1 MKKIIFLLTIMLFQN
16 VLAVD
21 ELKDVGIAKYAVL
34 EVVADNIPIRE
45 KPDENAKRITHLFR
59 DTVLFADKENK
70 NYYRVELDGNKYF
83 WVNKKHV
90 EVQAIIP
97 EKRID
102 NVKKISF
109 KEEKNK
115 YKINLE
121 TDFKTSY
128 IFKEDNTNLDFTL
141 YDNYFDNIE
150 TKVVN
155 KKDVFKI
162 PEKFVRDLSLKYTSN
177 KPLFGYDIESYE
189 EGYIITVKK
198 APKVNRKRPLKN
210 IKITLDAGHG
220 GVEKGA
226 CAFGLEE
233 KTINLQI
240 VKKLKKEFKKQGAK
254 VYLTRKKDKKTDLYY
269 RIAYAKE
276 KDSDI
281 LLSIHQN
288 SLPNIK
294 DIDKKYGVGTYY
306 YHPQAK
312 SLAEN
317 IQNSLLKATKF
328 RDDKVNYASFAIT
341 RASLPVS
348 VLIECGY
355 IIRKEEADKISN
367 KKFQKIIAK
376 AIVEGS
382 EKYLKDNFMQ

>member
-1 MKKIIFLLTIMLFQN
+1 MLFQN
-16 VLAVD
+16 VLALD

-34 EVVADNIPIRE
+34 EVIEDNTPLRE
-45 KPDENAKRITHLFR
+45 KANENAKRITHLYK

-70 NYYRVELDGNKYF
+70 DYFRVEIENNKYF
-83 WVNKKHV
+83 WVNKKYV

-102 NVKKISF
+102 NIKKITF

-115 YKINLE
+115 YKLNIE
-121 TDFKTSY
+121 TDFKSPY
-128 IFKEDNTNLDFTL
+128 IINENGNNLNFTL
-141 YDNYFDNIE
+141 YDNYFDPIE
-150 TKVVN
+150 TKISN
-155 KKDVFKI
+155 KNGSFELPI
-162 PEKFVRDLSLKYTSN
+162 AFVDDLEIKYKN
-177 KPLFGYDIESYE
+177 DKPLFGYSVESYE
-189 EGYIITVKK
+189 KGYILNVKK
-198 APKVNRKRPLKN
+198 SPKINPKKPLKN
-210 IKITLDAGHG
+210 IKVTLDAGHG
-220 GVEKGA
+220 GYEKGA
-226 CAFGLEE
+226 CCFGLEE
-233 KTINLQI
+233 KNINLQI
-240 VKKLKKEFKKQGAK
+240 VKKLRKELKKQGAK
-254 VYLTRKKDKKTDLYY
+254 VYLTRKKDKKVDLYE
-269 RIAYAKE
+269 RISFANE

-288 SLPNIK
+288 SLPNPK

-312 SLAEN
+312 NLAQKIQEN
-317 IQNSLLKATKF
+317 LISATKF

-355 IIRKEEADKISN
+355 IIRKEEAEKISN

-376 AIVEGS
+376 AITKGCAQ
-382 EKYLKDNFMQ
+382 YLKDNF

>member
-1 MKKIIFLLTIMLFQN
+1 MKKILFLLILMLFQN
-16 VLAVD
+16 VLALD

-34 EVVADNIPIRE
+34 EVIEDNTPLRE
-45 KPDENAKRITHLFR
+45 KANENAKRITHLYK

-70 NYYRVELDGNKYF
+70 DYFRVEIENNKYF
-83 WVNKKHV
+83 WVNKKYV

-102 NVKKISF
+102 NIKKITF

-115 YKINLE
+115 YKLNIE
-121 TDFKTSY
+121 TDFKSPY
-128 IFKEDNTNLDFTL
+128 IINENGNNLNFTL
-141 YDNYFDNIE
+141 YDNYFDPIE
-150 TKVVN
+150 TKISN
-155 KKDVFKI
+155 KNGSFELPI
-162 PEKFVRDLSLKYTSN
+162 AFVDDLEIKYKN
-177 KPLFGYDIESYE
+177 DKPLFGYSVESYE
-189 EGYIITVKK
+189 KGYILNVKK
-198 APKVNRKRPLKN
+198 SPKINPKKPLKN
-210 IKITLDAGHG
+210 IKVTLDAGHG
-220 GVEKGA
+220 GYEKGA
-226 CAFGLEE
+226 CCFGLEE
-233 KTINLQI
+233 KNINLQI
-240 VKKLKKEFKKQGAK
+240 VKKLRKELKKQGAK
-254 VYLTRKKDKKTDLYY
+254 VYLTRKKDKKVDLYE
-269 RIAYAKE
+269 RISFANE

-288 SLPNIK
+288 SLPNPK

-312 SLAEN
+312 NLAQKIQEN
-317 IQNSLLKATKF
+317 LISATKF

-355 IIRKEEADKISN
+355 IIRKEEAEKISN

-376 AIVEGS
+376 AITSGCAQ
-382 EKYLKDNFMQ
+382 YLKDNF